1 MTTLTQPVMGSRPF
15 LPRSPE
21 YLRDPHSELQ
31 EMRSQGSCYVDPGSN
46 QWFLLG
52 YDEVDAGLSLLP
64 RDRTQ
69 GPGNVHFPDNPFSA
83 DGPAV
88 HPYLGDTN

>member
-31 EMRSQGSCYVDPGSN
+31 KMRSQGSCYVDPGSN

-52 YDEVDAGLSLLP
+52 YDEVDAAFHSYLATGPRVPGTSIFRTIPSL
-64 RDRTQ
+64 RTAPDT
-69 GPGNVHFPDNPFSA
+69 PGRA
-83 DGPAV
+83 A
-88 HPYLGDTN
+88 